1 VNILQ
6 PSRQAIA
13 DLIAKCSCGCVFEY
27 EFKDVALSFA
37 SGTMGYYGHPC
48 GDVYV
53 VCPSCRAQVRIGAY
67 ELSASVGSGQDLRR
81 ELAPQEPEP

>member
-13 DLIAKCSCGCVFEY
+13 DLIVKCSCGCVFEY
-27 EFKDVALSFA
+27 EFKDVALSSA
-37 SGTMGYYGHPC
+37 IGTVGYHSHPC

-53 VCPSCRAQVRIGAY
+53 VCPSCRSQVRIGGY
-67 ELSASVGSGQDLRR
+67 ELSASVSSGQDLRR
-81 ELAPQEPEP
+81 ELALWKEES